1 MKIHELNGDQ
11 LAEALCLIAE
21 PIERI
26 TQDEEVSKTLAD
38 IGNKRK
44 ENTVFGKFIGYTYA
58 KLIPLLLKKH
68 KDSIFEILAVL
79 TGKPVEEIHKQNGW
93 VTVMELRKWLNEDV
107 IRFFTSSEGT
117 AAKE

>member
-26 TQDEEVSKTLAD
+26 TQDEEVSKVLAD

-44 ENTVFGKFIGYTYA
+44 ENTVFRYGTCLRGVLQFIQRSF
-58 KLIPLLLKKH
+58 P
-68 KDSIFEILAVL
+68 
-79 TGKPVEEIHKQNGW
+79 
-93 VTVMELRKWLNEDV
+93 
-107 IRFFTSSEGT
+107 
-117 AAKE
+117 